1 LGLDED
7 EKEVEK
13 GEELEVT
20 WNVGFG
26 DESDDEMI
34 PPAVNDAE
42 DKGFDD
48 PFFTDET
55 LKKRKKK
62 QKKSKEEIE
71 RDNKEKEDLEL
82 LVISDG
88 EEDKEHFN
96 LDQILKHEK
105 KLSAKKKRRNRKEES
120 MKQSSSVGDFEID
133 LNDPRFSAIYDSHH
147 YAIEPSSHHYKPT
160 KAMQSLLFER
170 QKRRKNKEDSDH
182 VPLIDPSTTT
192 DSISLNTL
200 VKSVKNKTES
210 FKKSK
215 NSRKRLRAC

>member
-120 MKQSSSVGDFEID
+120 MVFHSVYI
-133 LNDPRFSAIYDSHH
+133 
-147 YAIEPSSHHYKPT
+147 T
-160 KAMQSLLFER
+160 
-170 QKRRKNKEDSDH
+170 
-182 VPLIDPSTTT
+182 
-192 DSISLNTL
+192 
-200 VKSVKNKTES
+200 
-210 FKKSK
+210 
-215 NSRKRLRAC
+215 